1 MKYLF
6 NTALLLLLISNTNML
21 QAGQEYT
28 VKQSRYSVGES
39 MDRLENILK
48 QKGIIIFS
56 RIYHSVGAKKAGIP
70 MRPTQLLIF
79 GNPKVG
85 SPLINENPLVALD
98 LPLKVLAWQDE
109 NNQTWLAYLNPQELQ
124 KRHNIRNSEF
134 IAKMTNALNK
144 VTNKALGYK

>member
-6 NTALLLLLISNTNML
+6 NTAVLLLLISNTNML
-21 QAGQEYT
+21 QASQEYT

-39 MDRLENILK
+39 IDRLENILK

>member
-1 MKYLF
+1 MKVIIRGLCV
-6 NTALLLLLISNTNML
+6 ALAFCSIQLA

-109 NNQTWLAYLNPQELQ
+109 NNQTWLAYLNPAELQ